1 MIPDLKGINL
11 RDYQVDAY
19 NAVAE
24 NVRKYEGPCYEE
36 LSVGA
41 GKTYLIAA
49 IAKRFSELERRVL
62 VLTSSEDLVSQNSDA
77 AWEVGLMNSVWCAGL
92 GRKSKVHKVIFG
104 SVKSILNSIDSQL
117 SDVSFSCLLIDEC
130 DTVPYDRNDSE
141 YMKVIA
147 ELMRRNPRMMIFGF
161 TGSPFRGCAS
171 ITGDFWKK
179 VIYRKS
185 MEDLTG
191 EGFLVPSV
199 YGDHADGYDYSEFK
213 PIGGDGAQDFTQA
226 EMAAMQR
233 LAHKQI
239 TRTQKIML
247 EVVNLSK
254 NRNGVMITCAGRKHC
269 EEAAEFLPKGEWCI
283 IDSSIGSK
291 ERHRLVGEVKAGRI
305 KYVLQVGCL
314 TVGFNAPLLD
324 VNVILRPIG
333 SLRLLIQLIGRT
345 ARLLKDE
352 HISAGYVKN
361 DMLILDYAGTF
372 ESLGELYFN
381 PMLEQ
386 AELARATKTGELIT
400 CPECGTMNSSH
411 ARRCIGRDASSRDGR
426 CSFFWIS
433 RDCPHCGE
441 KNDIAARY
449 CRSCDGILID
459 PNAKLTGKAYSA
471 DDWKPVTKMEIEPCK
486 NGGIVVKYHTDSELD
501 DGRPEIASMY
511 FNPWSGNAT
520 AKRIYES
527 QFVNRHINDWGW
539 RKKFSALPN
548 AQAVMKMRAMLDVPT
563 HITHRLN
570 DDGKS
575 IVHGMKFATREIAG
589 SKHKSVA

>member
-1 MIPDLKGINL
+1 MMDLNGVIL
-11 RDYQVDAY
+11 RPYQVEAHE
-19 NAVAE
+19 ATAAAI
-24 NVRKYEGPCYEE
+24 RKYEGPFF
-36 LSVGA
+36 LNMSVGA
-41 GKTYLIAA
+41 GKTLSIAA
-49 IAKRFSELERRVL
+49 VCKRFNELGMTVL
-62 VLTSSEDLVSQNSDA
+62 VLARQGELVEQDSNDC
-77 AWEVGLMNSVWCAGL
+77 WLVGCANSVFSASL
-92 GRKSKVHKVIFG
+92 NRKSLRHPIVFG
-104 SVKSILNSIDSQL
+104 TEGTVARALESEMR
-117 SDVSFSCLLIDEC
+117 SFTPNAILIDEC
-130 DTVPYDRNDSE
+130 HMVDASEDSSQ
-141 YMKVIA
+141 YMAIINEMK
-147 ELMRRNPRMMIFGF
+147 RRNPKLIVIGY
-161 TGSPFRGCAS
+161 TGSPYRGTTS
-171 ITGDFWKK
+171 IVGDFWKK
-179 VIYRKS
+179 EVYRKDMDS
-185 MEDLTG
+185 LVG
-191 EGFLVPSV
+191 EGYLVPAI
-199 YGDHADGYDYSEFK
+199 YGDHIEGYDLSEFK
-213 PIGGDGAQDFTQA
+213 PEYSDGAAEFTREQ
-226 EMAAMQR
+226 MLSMQR
-233 LAHKQI
+233 KIHK
-239 TRTQKIML
+239 
-247 EVVNLSK
+247 ELSK
-254 NRNGVMITCAGRKHC
+254 TQSIMHEVMELTRDRLGVLITCSGAKHC
-269 EEAAEFLPKGEWCI
+269 EEAASVLPE
-283 IDSSIGSK
+283 GSFGIVTDQTSTK
-291 ERHRLVGEVKAGRI
+291 TRRKILDDARTGRI
-305 KYVLQVGCL
+305 KYVLQIGCL
-314 TVGFNAPLLD
+314 TTGVNVPYWD
-324 VNVILRPIG
+324 TNVILRRIG
-333 SLRLLIQLIGRT
+333 SLTLLTQLIGRT
-345 ARLLKDE
+345 ARLLKPEQID
-352 HISAGYVKN
+352 SGMVKN
-361 DMLILDYAGTF
+361 DHLVLDYAGTF

-381 PMLEQ
+381 PMLEY

-511 FNPWSGNAT
+511 FNPWSNNAT

-548 AQAVMKMRAMLDVPT
+548 AQAVMKMRAMLDIPT

-575 IVHGMKFATREIAG
+575 IVHGMKFATREVVG

>member
-1 MIPDLKGINL
+1 MPEGSFGIVTDQTSTKTRRKIL
-11 RDYQVDAY
+11 DDA
-19 NAVAE
+19 
-24 NVRKYEGPCYEE
+24 
-36 LSVGA
+36 
-41 GKTYLIAA
+41 
-49 IAKRFSELERRVL
+49 
-62 VLTSSEDLVSQNSDA
+62 
-77 AWEVGLMNSVWCAGL
+77 
-92 GRKSKVHKVIFG
+92 
-104 SVKSILNSIDSQL
+104 
-117 SDVSFSCLLIDEC
+117 
-130 DTVPYDRNDSE
+130 
-141 YMKVIA
+141 
-147 ELMRRNPRMMIFGF
+147 
-161 TGSPFRGCAS
+161 
-171 ITGDFWKK
+171 
-179 VIYRKS
+179 
-185 MEDLTG
+185 
-191 EGFLVPSV
+191 
-199 YGDHADGYDYSEFK
+199 
-213 PIGGDGAQDFTQA
+213 
-226 EMAAMQR
+226 
-233 LAHKQI
+233 
-239 TRTQKIML
+239 RT
-247 EVVNLSK
+247 
-254 NRNGVMITCAGRKHC
+254 
-269 EEAAEFLPKGEWCI
+269 
-283 IDSSIGSK
+283 
-291 ERHRLVGEVKAGRI
+291 GRI
-305 KYVLQVGCL
+305 KYVLQIGCL
-314 TVGFNAPLLD
+314 TTGVNVPYWD
-324 VNVILRPIG
+324 TNVILRRIG
-333 SLRLLIQLIGRT
+333 SLTLLTQLIGRT
-345 ARLLKDE
+345 ARLLKPEQID
-352 HISAGYVKN
+352 AGMVKN
-361 DMLILDYAGTF
+361 DHLVLDYAGTF

-449 CRSCDGILID
+449 CRSCDGILIE

-570 DDGKS
+570 DEGKS
-575 IVHGMKFATREIAG
+575 IVHGMKFATREVVG